1 MDEKLKEYY
10 IIKVNTGSLPNGYGP
25 ILEYYNKNK
34 KPDDSNLKKS
44 DTCEGGFEIEG
55 QNSELR
61 WANRH
66 LVRHY
71 KAGFT
76 IVELDLLYEALVN
89 ELGENNVEKIYE
101 TNNIPHVPT
110 TYHVRS
116 MGGGEVKLLNVL

>member
-1 MDEKLKEYY
+1 MDEELKEYY
-10 IIKVNTGSLPNGYGP
+10 IIKVNTGSSPNGYP

-66 LVRHY
+66 LIKHY

-76 IVELDLLYEALVN
+76 INELDLLYEALVN
-89 ELGENNVEKIYE
+89 ELGENNVEKIYDS
-101 TNNIPHVPT
+101 NNIPSCT
-110 TYHVRS
+110 NYIS
-116 MGGGEVKLLNVL
+116 CKINGKIN